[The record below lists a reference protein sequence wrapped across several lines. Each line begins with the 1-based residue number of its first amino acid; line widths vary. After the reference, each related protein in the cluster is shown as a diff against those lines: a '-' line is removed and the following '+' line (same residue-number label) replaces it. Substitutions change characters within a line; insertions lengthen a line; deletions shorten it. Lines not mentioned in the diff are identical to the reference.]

1 MISMA
6 SWGGGTVVAGLTWVR
21 PLMACLLVQYAAW
34 SCRANLEA
42 VLDTLTIL
50 PPLPRAIIL
59 LAHSWE
65 RMKGALTFT

>member
-1 MISMA
+1 
-6 SWGGGTVVAGLTWVR
+6 
-21 PLMACLLVQYAAW
+21 MACLLVQYAAW

-59 LAHSWE
+59 LAHSWA
-65 RMKGALTFT
+65 RMKGALTFTCLKNKGREKTTDK